1 MQATAE
7 SNGDA
12 AVVHPLLQQNLEKLD
27 LTFAQTL
34 KTWAT
39 ETLETATY
47 TDREAIA
54 KNLCNFDLIISSFR
68 HGSRANNIEI
78 AIACLEMN
86 FQVFTREHSQVDWA
100 LTQNNLGVAYFNR
113 LRGERGEN
121 IEWAI
126 ACYQAA
132 LEVRTRSAYAQDWA
146 LTQNNLGVAYFNRLR
161 GERGEN
167 IEWAIACYQAALEVR
182 TRSAYAQDWAMTQN
196 NLGNAYSQYLRR
208 ERAENLE
215 KAIACYEAALQVYT
229 PSAYAEKWAM
239 TQNNLGNAY
248 SDRLRGERGENI
260 ERAIRCYRESLEVRT
275 PEALPL
281 DCLQTG
287 RNLGNLGY
295 NRQDWENAIYGYD
308 NTIRAIEQS
317 RYWATSEKTKRELIA
332 NSLDIYEKMVQA
344 CIHQQDYAQA
354 LLTVE
359 RSKSRTLTELL
370 DSANLY
376 PKNATDSQ
384 KQQISDL
391 RSRLALY
398 QQQLAFTSSDN
409 STNPLSPAT
418 IRQQI
423 EAANQDFQN
432 LLEEIGDS
440 TFTLTQKPPT
450 QLPNFCQLLDSQTAL
465 IEWYL
470 PNNPDLGFYAFL
482 IIPTAE
488 DNFQIIPHHFTNRQQ
503 LDQAITN
510 YRSDYGK
517 PTWYD
522 QLDQRLQTL
531 SPALHLP
538 NLLTHLQHC
547 QRLILVPHRELHL
560 IPLHALPLPGKEG
573 NTLQDSFPIQYA
585 PSCQFLNIL
594 HQRPPLEEPSSS
606 FFALQN
612 PTEDL
617 TFAEFEVEVL
627 RSQFKPQQVLS
638 HDKATKANFN
648 QPDNQAFLQQSR
660 YIHFSCHGQFNQ
672 AAPLNSYLRLAN
684 REKLTFQDIFA
695 RLNIPNC
702 RLLILSACK
711 TGLVE
716 TPSTDDYVG
725 LASAFFYAGTR
736 TVVASL
742 WEAEEFS
749 AALLMIRL
757 YQELPRYTSVV
768 MALQAAQD
776 WLRTI
781 SRDAVLTWLK
791 DDLKLDDKTLKQCQ
805 RELKLFNK
813 KRPFAPARY
822 WAAFT
827 VSGKYGQSGHPTPQ

>member
-1 MQATAE
+1 MYTRSAYAE
-7 SNGDA
+7 
-12 AVVHPLLQQNLEKLD
+12 K
-27 LTFAQTL
+27 
-34 KTWAT
+34 WAT
-39 ETLETATY
+39 
-47 TDREAIA
+47 
-54 KNLCNFDLIISSFR
+54 
-68 HGSRANNIEI
+68 
-78 AIACLEMN
+78 
-86 FQVFTREHSQVDWA
+86 
-100 LTQNNLGVAYFNR
+100 TQNNLGTAYSDR
-113 LRGERGEN
+113 LRGERAQNLEQ
-121 IEWAI
+121 AI
-126 ACYQAA
+126 ACYEAA
-132 LEVRTRSAYAQDWA
+132 LEVRTRSAYA
-146 LTQNNLGVAYFNRLR
+146 
-161 GERGEN
+161 E
-167 IEWAIACYQAALEVR
+167 
-182 TRSAYAQDWAMTQN
+182 DWAMTQN
-196 NLGNAYSQYLRR
+196 NLGNAYLYRLRG
-208 ERAENLE
+208 ERAQNLE
-215 KAIACYEAALQVYT
+215 RAIACYEAALEVYT
-229 PSAYAEKWAM
+229 PSAYAENWAM
-239 TQNNLGNAY
+239 TQENLAY
-248 SDRLRGERGENI
+248 LYIDLDQPTTVLQHLQ
-260 ERAIRCYRESLEVRT
+260 ACLEVLT
-275 PEALPL
+275 PSSFPL
-281 DCLQTG
+281 SCLKAG
-287 RNLGNLGY
+287 RNLGNFAF

-308 NTIRAIEQS
+308 HAIRAIEQS

-332 NSLDIYEKMVQA
+332 DSLDIYENMVQA

-376 PKNATDSQ
+376 PKNATDRQ

-391 RSRLALY
+391 RSRLAIY
-398 QQQLAFTSSDN
+398 QQQLAFTSSDT

-432 LLEEIGDS
+432 LLEEIGDP

-450 QLPNFCQLLDSQTAL
+450 QLPNFSQLLDSQTAL

-488 DNFQIIPHHFTNRQQ
+488 DTFQIIPHHFTNRQQ
-503 LDQAITN
+503 LDQAIRD
-510 YRSDYGK
+510 YRSDYNDHQ
-517 PTWYD
+517 TWLD
-522 QLDQRLQTL
+522 KLDQRLQTL
-531 SPALHLP
+531 SPALNLP
-538 NLLTHLQHC
+538 DLLTPLQNY

-560 IPLHALPLPGKEG
+560 IPLHALPVFLPSPGERGTGGEGNPFLPSPGGRGAGGEG
-573 NTLQDSFPIQYA
+573 NTLQDQFPIQYA

-617 TFAEFEVEVL
+617 AFAEFEVEVL
-627 RSQFKPQQVLS
+627 RSLFNPEKVLS
-638 HDKATKANFN
+638 RHQATKANLEK
-648 QPDNQAFLQQSR
+648 PENQAFLQQSR
-660 YIHFSCHGQFNQ
+660 YIHLSCHGQFNQ
-672 AAPLNSYLRLAN
+672 DDPLNSYLRLAN
-684 REKLTFQDIFA
+684 QEKLTFQDIFA

-711 TGLVE
+711 TALVE
-716 TPSTDDYVG
+716 TSSTDDYVG

-757 YQELPRYTSVV
+757 YQELPHYTSVV
-768 MALQAAQD
+768 LALQAAQD

-781 SRDAVLTWLK
+781 SRDDVLTWLK
-791 DDLKLDDKTLKQCQ
+791 DDLKLDEAELRICKRTL
-805 RELKLFNK
+805 RRFEETS
-813 KRPFAPARY
+813 PFASARY

-827 VSGKYGQSGHPTPQ
+827 ASGR